1 MFGDVETE
9 LVAEVVVPV
18 AGLAETVAPV
28 AVEAVTPVAVVTPEF
43 VAGTVVT
50 PEAVAPDVPVV
61 LGTVAEV
68 DEGTLLEV
76 PVGAVFVGRTDA

>member
-1 MFGDVETE
+1 MFIEPEGIDEPIAS
-9 LVAEVVVPV
+9 VA
-18 AGLAETVAPV
+18 VAPV
-28 AVEAVTPVAVVTPEF
+28 AVEAVTPVAAVTPEF

>member
-1 MFGDVETE
+1 MFGGVETE
-9 LVAEVVVPV
+9 PVAEVVVPV

-50 PEAVAPDVPVV
+50 PEDVAPDVPVV

>member
-1 MFGDVETE
+1 MFGGVETE

-18 AGLAETVAPV
+18 AGFSEPVAPV
-28 AVEAVTPVAVVTPEF
+28 AVEAVTPVAVFTPEF